1 MSDARLLEIAHRLD
15 TLNDRMAVLLDAWVT
30 PESEAEMQDIEKEY
44 AKFMTDKTGR
54 SVTSNTATFS

>member
-30 PESEAEMQDIEKEY
+30 PESEAEMQDMEKEY
-44 AKFMTDKTGR
+44 DLLFAEYESLGG
-54 SVTSNTATFS
+54 V